1 MNKLFLLCCLYLLST
16 SVQAQLPVPEYHKG
30 TATLSGKIENYNPND
45 NQTLIVGVPN
55 LILRNADA
63 QYPTIEADGS
73 FQLKAVVYHSTQL
86 ILAIGNIRQHVLVSP
101 GKEAKVVINLANK
114 ENKQFIFS
122 GEYATL
128 NNELSQPE
136 LIQIAPAFYAEKKR
150 LNEIGTMN
158 DNEFKE
164 YLLREYNKDIAHN
177 NAQQHLSEAA
187 RTLAN
192 LSCAFCYIEMIQAAP
207 YLIEIAYQKKHN
219 ITREQAAA
227 ALIGTSLPDDF
238 YDCLNQFPVNHPMAL
253 YCCKYN
259 KVASTFYN
267 NSTNTLGIYNYL
279 QEHAP
284 LSADEQTAIQKY
296 ETAYK
301 AGLPF
306 QGHSDLMTL
315 CVNHKDIADQYRWE
329 GISTAIK
336 KLSRIMQDSTC
347 LFVDQMRTFYPRFT
361 LMDYKPM
368 TDHQQKVAANITHPV
383 LLGILQDMNQQMQ
396 PRKKMTQKKST
407 VCDAPQVA
415 EKELLSAII
424 ARHKGKVQFIDLW
437 ATWCGGCRQIIKE
450 YEPLKKEMT
459 EDKVAFVYLTG
470 PSSVENTWNT
480 LIADIEGEHYWL
492 NKDQWNYLW
501 NDFKMKGLPM
511 YLLIDKQ
518 GNIVKKFTHITAK
531 ELKELLEQE
540 INK

>member
-1 MNKLFLLCCLYLLST
+1 MNKLFLICCLYLLST
-16 SVQAQLPVPEYHKG
+16 SVQAQLPVPEYNKG

-45 NQTLIVGVPN
+45 NQTLMVGIPN
-55 LILRNADA
+55 LILRNVDT

-86 ILAIGNIRQHVLVSP
+86 ILSIGKIRQHVLVSP
-101 GKEAKVVINLANK
+101 GKETKVVINLANK
-114 ENKQFIFS
+114 EDKQFLFS
-122 GEYATL
+122 GEYASL

-136 LIQIAPAFYAEKKR
+136 LIQIAPAFYAEEKR
-150 LNEIGTMN
+150 LDEIGTMSG
-158 DNEFKE
+158 NEFKE
-164 YLLREYNKDIAHN
+164 YLLREYQKDIAHN

-192 LSCAFCYIEMIQAAP
+192 LSCAYCYIEMLQFAP
-207 YLIEIAYQKKHN
+207 YIIEAAYQKKHN

-259 KVASTFYN
+259 KVATTFYE
-267 NSTNTLGIYNYL
+267 NSTGTLGFYKYM

-284 LSADEQTAIQKY
+284 LSADEQKTAQEIQ
-296 ETAYK
+296 TAYTTGIPSPK
-301 AGLPF
+301 
-306 QGHSDLMTL
+306 HTDWETL
-315 CVNHKDIADQYRWE
+315 CVKYKDIANQRRWE
-329 GISTAIK
+329 SISTAIN

-347 LFVDQMRTFYPRFT
+347 LFVDQMRTYYPRFT

-368 TDHQQKVAANITHPV
+368 TAHQQEVVANITHPV

-396 PRKKMTQKKST
+396 PRKKVTQKKSI
-407 VCDAPQVA
+407 VCEAPQVP
-415 EKELLSAII
+415 EKELLSALID
-424 ARHKGKVQFIDLW
+424 RHKGKVQFIDFW

-470 PSSVENTWNT
+470 PSSVENTWNI
-480 LIADIEGEHYWL
+480 LIPDIEGEHYWL
-492 NKDQWNYLW
+492 NKEQWNYLW
-501 NDFKMKGLPM
+501 NDFKMQGLPM
-511 YLLIDKQ
+511 YLLIDKK
-518 GNIVKKFTHITAK
+518 GNIVKKFTHITAH
-531 ELKELLEQE
+531 ELKDLLQQE